1 MTPIEAAAAARE
13 LVTWLELLAAADSKP
28 KSNAE
33 VIYTAWAE
41 SKEIVTALAGHI
53 DFIPVTA

>member
-33 VIYTAWAE
+33 VIYMARGEAQDIID
-41 SKEIVTALAGHI
+41 SLAGHL
-53 DFIPVTA
+53 VVAA